1 MSKINRYRYNPS
13 LSVVENARINGVDED
28 SMRYYIK
35 SMGIDRRYEAKV
47 SIIEDIRKHL
57 AGHPNATKAEVVRAT
72 GHGINTVRRYW
83 DIALGEDSSALSKI
97 GNKITKKGL
106 RQFHNFYATHPSCVS
121 DILRV
126 ETFHHSILEPFCG
139 IGSISEVLKGHGHE
153 VESYDI
159 VDRGYG
165 KVGDF
170 FEVDFE
176 ENRYDILTNP
186 PYTENLT
193 DIINRCISLCHS
205 KVALL
210 MPLRYLSGLE
220 RFKSIYQI
228 HPPARVYV
236 YIERICIAR
245 NADFEK
251 YNDPGAN
258 REIYAWYIWQKGY
271 TGATELHWLHND
283 RTETSP
289 QSGFLP

>member
-1 MSKINRYRYNPS
+1 MSKIDRYRYNPS
-13 LSVVENARINGVDED
+13 LSVAENARINGVDED

-47 SIIEDIRKHL
+47 SIVEDIRKYL
-57 AGHPNATKAEVVRAT
+57 TGHPNATKAEVVRAT

-126 ETFHHSILEPFCG
+126 ETFNHFVLEPFCG
-139 IGSISEVLKGHGHE
+139 IGSISEVLKKYGFE

-176 ENRYDILTNP
+176 QGWYDIVSNP

-210 MPLRYLSGLE
+210 MPLRYLSGAE
-220 RFKSIYQI
+220 RYREIYQI
-228 HPPARVYV
+228 NPPARIYV
-236 YIERICIAR
+236 YQERIGIAM
-245 NADFEK
+245 NGDFEK

-258 REIYAWYIWQKGY
+258 REIYAWYIWQKDY
-271 TGATELHWLHND
+271 TGVTELHWLHND
-283 RTETSP
+283 RTETS
-289 QSGFLP
+289 QSDFLP

>member
-1 MSKINRYRYNPS
+1 MSKIDSYRYNPS
-13 LSVVENARINGVDED
+13 LSVAENARINGVDED

-47 SIIEDIRKHL
+47 SIVEDIRKYL
-57 AGHPNATKAEVVRAT
+57 TGHPNATKAEVVRAT

-106 RQFHNFYATHPSCVS
+106 RQFHNFYATHPSCVA
-121 DILRV
+121 DILKV

-159 VDRGYG
+159 IDRGYG
-165 KVGDF
+165 KIGDF

-236 YIERICIAR
+236 YMERICIAR

-258 REIYAWYIWQKGY
+258 REIYAWYIWQKDY
-271 TGATELHWLHND
+271 TGVTELHWLHND
-283 RTETSP
+283 RTETS
-289 QSGFLP
+289 QSDFLP

>member
-1 MSKINRYRYNPS
+1 MSKIDRYRYNPS
-13 LSVVENARINGVDED
+13 LSVAENARINGVDED

-47 SIIEDIRKHL
+47 SIVEDIRKHL

-126 ETFHHSILEPFCG
+126 ETFNHFVLEPFCG
-139 IGSISEVLKGHGHE
+139 IGSISEVLKKHGYE

-176 ENRYDILTNP
+176 QGWYDIVSNP

-210 MPLRYLSGLE
+210 MPLRYLSGAE
-220 RFKSIYQI
+220 RYREIYQI
-228 HPPARVYV
+228 NPPARIYV
-236 YIERICIAR
+236 YQERIGIAM
-245 NADFEK
+245 NGDFEK

-258 REIYAWYIWQKGY
+258 REIYAWYIWQKDY
-271 TGATELHWLHND
+271 TGVTELHWLHND
-283 RTETSP
+283 RTETS
-289 QSGFLP
+289 QSDFLP

>member
-1 MSKINRYRYNPS
+1 MSKIDRYRYNPS
-13 LSVVENARINGVDED
+13 LSVAENARINGVDED

-47 SIIEDIRKHL
+47 SIVEDIRKYL
-57 AGHPNATKAEVVRAT
+57 TGHPNATKAEVVRAT

-97 GNKITKKGL
+97 GNKITKKRL

-126 ETFHHSILEPFCG
+126 ETFNHFVLEPFCG
-139 IGSISEVLKGHGHE
+139 IGSISEVLKKHGYE

-176 ENRYDILTNP
+176 QGWYDIVSNP

-210 MPLRYLSGLE
+210 MPLRYLSGAE
-220 RFKSIYQI
+220 RYREIYQI
-228 HPPARVYV
+228 NPPARIYV
-236 YIERICIAR
+236 YQERIGIAM
-245 NADFEK
+245 NGDFEK

-258 REIYAWYIWQKGY
+258 REIYAWYIWQKDY
-271 TGATELHWLHND
+271 TGVTELHWLHND
-283 RTETSP
+283 RTETS
-289 QSGFLP
+289 QSDFLP

>member
-1 MSKINRYRYNPS
+1 MSKIDRYRYYPS
-13 LSVVENARINGVDED
+13 LSVAENARINGVDED

-126 ETFHHSILEPFCG
+126 ETFNHFVLEPFCG
-139 IGSISEVLKGHGHE
+139 IGSISEVLKKHGYE

-176 ENRYDILTNP
+176 QGWYDIVSNP
-186 PYTENLT
+186 PYNENLAN
-193 DIINRCISLCHS
+193 IIKRCISLCHS

-210 MPLRYLSGLE
+210 MPLRYLSGAE
-220 RFKSIYQI
+220 RYREIYQI
-228 HPPARVYV
+228 NPPARIYV
-236 YIERICIAR
+236 YQERIGIAM
-245 NADFEK
+245 NGDFEK

-258 REIYAWYIWQKGY
+258 REIYAWYIWQKDY
-271 TGATELHWLHND
+271 TGVTELHWLHND
-283 RTETSP
+283 RTETS
-289 QSGFLP
+289 QSDFLP

>member
-1 MSKINRYRYNPS
+1 MSKIDRYRYNPS
-13 LSVVENARINGVDED
+13 LSVAENARINGVDED

-47 SIIEDIRKHL
+47 SIVEDIRKYL
-57 AGHPNATKAEVVRAT
+57 TGHPNATKAEVVRAT

-126 ETFHHSILEPFCG
+126 ETFNHFVLEPFCG
-139 IGSISEVLKGHGHE
+139 IGSISEVLKKHGYE

-176 ENRYDILTNP
+176 QGWYDIVSNP

-210 MPLRYLSGLE
+210 MPLRYLSGAE
-220 RFKSIYQI
+220 RYREIYQI
-228 HPPARVYV
+228 NPPARIYV
-236 YIERICIAR
+236 YQERIGIAM
-245 NADFEK
+245 NGDFEK

-258 REIYAWYIWQKGY
+258 REIYAWYIWQKDY
-271 TGATELHWLHND
+271 TGVTELHWLHND
-283 RTETSP
+283 RTETS
-289 QSGFLP
+289 QSDFLP

>member
-1 MSKINRYRYNPS
+1 MTDTATIRPYQSQR
-13 LSVVENARINGVDED
+13 
-28 SMRYYIK
+28 MRELTGWTRTVC
-35 SMGIDRRYEAKV
+35 GIT
-47 SIIEDIRKHL
+47 
-57 AGHPNATKAEVVRAT
+57 GHPNATKAEVVRAT

-126 ETFHHSILEPFCG
+126 ETFNHFVLEPFCG
-139 IGSISEVLKGHGHE
+139 IGSISEVLKKHGYE

-176 ENRYDILTNP
+176 QGWYDIVSNP

-210 MPLRYLSGLE
+210 MPLRYLSGAE
-220 RFKSIYQI
+220 RYREIYQI
-228 HPPARVYV
+228 NPPARIYV
-236 YIERICIAR
+236 YQERIGIAM
-245 NADFEK
+245 NGDFEK
-251 YNDPGAN
+251 YNDPGLTGKFMRGIYGKKTIPGSQSFIGFTTTGLRHHN
-258 REIYAWYIWQKGY
+258 R
-271 TGATELHWLHND
+271 
-283 RTETSP
+283 TSCHRRL
-289 QSGFLP
+289 Q

>member
-1 MSKINRYRYNPS
+1 
-13 LSVVENARINGVDED
+13 
-28 SMRYYIK
+28 MRYYIK

-83 DIALGEDSSALSKI
+83 DIALGEDSSTLSKI

-126 ETFHHSILEPFCG
+126 EAFHHFVLEPFCG
-139 IGSISEVLKGHGHE
+139 IGSISEVLKGHCHE

-165 KVGDF
+165 KIGDF

-236 YIERICIAR
+236 YMERICIAR

-251 YNDPGAN
+251 YDPGAN

-283 RTETSP
+283 RTETS
-289 QSGFLP
+289 QSDFLP

>member
-1 MSKINRYRYNPS
+1 MSKIDRYRYNPS
-13 LSVVENARINGVDED
+13 LSVAENASINGVDED

-47 SIIEDIRKHL
+47 SIVEDIRKYL
-57 AGHPNATKAEVVRAT
+57 TGHPNATKAE
-72 GHGINTVRRYW
+72 
-83 DIALGEDSSALSKI
+83 I

-126 ETFHHSILEPFCG
+126 ETFHHFVLEPFCG
-139 IGSISEVLKGHGHE
+139 IGSISEVLKGHCHE

-176 ENRYDILTNP
+176 QGWYDIVSNP

-220 RFKSIYQI
+220 RFNSIYQI

-236 YIERICIAR
+236 YMERI
-245 NADFEK
+245 
-251 YNDPGAN
+251 AN
-258 REIYAWYIWQKGY
+258 REIYAWYIWQKDNIGV
-271 TGATELHWLHND
+271 TELHWIHND
-283 RTETSP
+283 RTR
-289 QSGFLP
+289 

>member
-1 MSKINRYRYNPS
+1 
-13 LSVVENARINGVDED
+13 
-28 SMRYYIK
+28 MRYYIK

-126 ETFHHSILEPFCG
+126 ETFPHSILEPFCG

-159 VDRGYG
+159 IDRGYG
-165 KVGDF
+165 KIGDF
-170 FEVDFE
+170 FKVDFE
-176 ENRYDILTNP
+176 QGRYDIVSNP
-186 PYTENLT
+186 PYNENLAN
-193 DIINRCISLCHS
+193 IIKRCISLCHS

-220 RFKSIYQI
+220 RYKSIYQI

-236 YIERICIAR
+236 YMERICIAR

>member
-1 MSKINRYRYNPS
+1 MSKIDRYRYNPS
-13 LSVVENARINGVDED
+13 LSVAENARINGVDED

-57 AGHPNATKAEVVRAT
+57 TGHPNATKAEVVRAT

-106 RQFHNFYATHPSCVS
+106 HQFHNFYATHPSCVS

-126 ETFHHSILEPFCG
+126 ETFNHFVLEPFCG
-139 IGSISEVLKGHGHE
+139 IGSISEVLKKHGYE

-210 MPLRYLSGLE
+210 MPLRYLSGAE
-220 RFKSIYQI
+220 RYREIYQI
-228 HPPARVYV
+228 NPPARIYV
-236 YIERICIAR
+236 YQERIGIAM
-245 NADFEK
+245 NGDFEK

-258 REIYAWYIWQKGY
+258 REIYAWYIWQKDY
-271 TGATELHWLHND
+271 TGATELHWIHND
-283 RTETSP
+283 RTR
-289 QSGFLP
+289 

>member
-1 MSKINRYRYNPS
+1 MSKIDRYRYNPS
-13 LSVVENARINGVDED
+13 LSVAENARINGVDED

-47 SIIEDIRKHL
+47 SIVEDIRKYL
-57 AGHPNATKAEVVRAT
+57 TGHPNATKAEVVRAT

-126 ETFHHSILEPFCG
+126 ETFNHFVLEPFCG
-139 IGSISEVLKGHGHE
+139 IGSISEVLKKYGYE

-176 ENRYDILTNP
+176 QGWYDIVSNP

-210 MPLRYLSGLE
+210 MPLRYLSGAE
-220 RFKSIYQI
+220 RYREIYQI
-228 HPPARVYV
+228 NPPARIYV
-236 YIERICIAR
+236 YQERIGIAM
-245 NADFEK
+245 NGDFEK

-258 REIYAWYIWQKGY
+258 REIYAWYIWQKDY
-271 TGATELHWLHND
+271 TGVTELHWLHND
-283 RTETSP
+283 RTETS
-289 QSGFLP
+289 QSDFLP

>member
-1 MSKINRYRYNPS
+1 MSKIDRYRYNPS
-13 LSVVENARINGVDED
+13 LSVAENASINGVDED

-47 SIIEDIRKHL
+47 SIVEDIRKYL
-57 AGHPNATKAEVVRAT
+57 TGHPNATKAEVVRAT

-126 ETFHHSILEPFCG
+126 ETFHHFVLEPFCG
-139 IGSISEVLKGHGHE
+139 IGSISEVLKGHCHE

-176 ENRYDILTNP
+176 QGWYDIVSNP

-220 RFKSIYQI
+220 RFNSIYQI

-236 YIERICIAR
+236 YMERICIAR

-258 REIYAWYIWQKGY
+258 REIYAWYIWQKDNIGV
-271 TGATELHWLHND
+271 TELHWIHND
-283 RTETSP
+283 RTR
-289 QSGFLP
+289 

>member
-1 MSKINRYRYNPS
+1 
-13 LSVVENARINGVDED
+13 
-28 SMRYYIK
+28 
-35 SMGIDRRYEAKV
+35 MGIDRRYEAKV
-47 SIIEDIRKHL
+47 SIVEDIRKYL
-57 AGHPNATKAEVVRAT
+57 TGHPNATKAEVVRAT

-126 ETFHHSILEPFCG
+126 ETFHHFVLEPFCG
-139 IGSISEVLKGHGHE
+139 IGSISEVLKGHCHE

-165 KVGDF
+165 KIGDF

-176 ENRYDILTNP
+176 QGRYDIVSNP
-186 PYTENLT
+186 PYNENLAN
-193 DIINRCISLCHS
+193 IIKRCISLCHS

-228 HPPARVYV
+228 HPPAGVYV
-236 YIERICIAR
+236 YMERICIAR

-271 TGATELHWLHND
+271 TGATELHWIHND
-283 RTETSP
+283 RTR
-289 QSGFLP
+289 

>member
-1 MSKINRYRYNPS
+1 MSKIDRYRYNPS
-13 LSVVENARINGVDED
+13 LSVAENARINGVDED

-57 AGHPNATKAEVVRAT
+57 AGHPKATKAEVVRAT

-139 IGSISEVLKGHGHE
+139 IGSISEVLKDCHE

-165 KVGDF
+165 KIGDF

-176 ENRYDILTNP
+176 QGRYDIVSNP
-186 PYTENLT
+186 PYNENLAN
-193 DIINRCISLCHS
+193 IIKRCISLCHS

-236 YIERICIAR
+236 YMERICIAR

-258 REIYAWYIWQKGY
+258 REIYAWYIWQKDY

-283 RTETSP
+283 RTETS
-289 QSGFLP
+289 QSDFLP

>member
-1 MSKINRYRYNPS
+1 MSKIDRYRYNPS
-13 LSVVENARINGVDED
+13 LSVAENARINGVDED

-47 SIIEDIRKHL
+47 SIVEDIRKHL

-106 RQFHNFYATHPSCVS
+106 RQLHNFYATHPSCAS

-126 ETFHHSILEPFCG
+126 ETFNHFVLEPFCG
-139 IGSISEVLKGHGHE
+139 IGSISEVLNEHGYE

-170 FEVDFE
+170 FEVNFE
-176 ENRYDILTNP
+176 QGRYDIVSNP
-186 PYTENLT
+186 PYNENLAN
-193 DIINRCISLCHS
+193 IIKRCISLCHN

-236 YIERICIAR
+236 YMERICIAR

-258 REIYAWYIWQKGY
+258 REIYAWYIWLKGH
-271 TGATELHWLHND
+271 TESTELHWIHND
-283 RTETSP
+283 RTETS
-289 QSGFLP
+289 QSDFLP

>member
-1 MSKINRYRYNPS
+1 MSKKVDSYKYNPS
-13 LSVVENARINGVDED
+13 LSVAKNAKNNGVSKENI
-28 SMRYYIK
+28 RYYIK
-35 SMGIDRRYEAKV
+35 TRNINRRLEAK
-47 SIIEDIRKHL
+47 INIAEDIRKFIKV
-57 AGHPNATKAEVVRAT
+57 HPDAAKTEIARCT
-72 GHGINTVRRYW
+72 GYSINTVKKYW
-83 DIALGEDSSALSKI
+83 TIVVGNANLEQSKI
-97 GNKITKKGL
+97 GEKIAKKRL
-106 RQFHNFYATHPSCVS
+106 REYHNFYATHPSCIC

-126 ETFHHSILEPFCG
+126 ETFNHF
-139 IGSISEVLKGHGHE
+139 VHE

-159 VDRGYG
+159 IDRGYG
-165 KVGDF
+165 KIGDF

-236 YIERICIAR
+236 YMERICIAR

-271 TGATELHWLHND
+271 TGATELHWIHND
-283 RTETSP
+283 RTETS
-289 QSGFLP
+289 QSDFLP

>member
-1 MSKINRYRYNPS
+1 MSKIDRYRYNPS
-13 LSVVENARINGVDED
+13 LSVAENARINGVDED

-159 VDRGYG
+159 IDRGYG
-165 KVGDF
+165 KIGDF
-170 FEVDFE
+170 FKVDFE
-176 ENRYDILTNP
+176 QGRYDIVSNP
-186 PYTENLT
+186 PYNENLAN
-193 DIINRCISLCHS
+193 IIKRCISLCHS

-210 MPLRYLSGLE
+210 MPLRYLSGAE
-220 RFKSIYQI
+220 RYREIYQI
-228 HPPARVYV
+228 NPPARIYV
-236 YIERICIAR
+236 YQERIGIAM
-245 NADFEK
+245 NGDFEK

-258 REIYAWYIWQKGY
+258 REIYAWYIWQKDY
-271 TGATELHWLHND
+271 TGVTELHWLHND
-283 RTETSP
+283 RTETS
-289 QSGFLP
+289 QSDFLP

>member
-126 ETFHHSILEPFCG
+126 ETFNHFVLEPFCG
-139 IGSISEVLKGHGHE
+139 IGSISEVLKKHGYE

-176 ENRYDILTNP
+176 QGWYDIVSNP

-210 MPLRYLSGLE
+210 MPLRYLSGAE
-220 RFKSIYQI
+220 RYREIYQI
-228 HPPARVYV
+228 NPPARIYV
-236 YIERICIAR
+236 YQERIGIAM
-245 NADFEK
+245 NGDFEK

-258 REIYAWYIWQKGY
+258 REIYAWYIWQKDY
-271 TGATELHWLHND
+271 TGVTELHWLHND
-283 RTETSP
+283 RTETS
-289 QSGFLP
+289 QSDFLP

>member
-1 MSKINRYRYNPS
+1 MSKIDRYRYNPS
-13 LSVVENARINGVDED
+13 LSVAENARINGVDED

-57 AGHPNATKAEVVRAT
+57 TGHPNATKAEVVRAT

-126 ETFHHSILEPFCG
+126 ETFNHFVLEPFCG
-139 IGSISEVLKGHGHE
+139 IGSISEVLKKHGYE

-210 MPLRYLSGLE
+210 MPLRYLSGAE
-220 RFKSIYQI
+220 RYREIYQI
-228 HPPARVYV
+228 NPPARIYV
-236 YIERICIAR
+236 YQERIGIAM
-245 NADFEK
+245 NGDFEK

-258 REIYAWYIWQKGY
+258 REIYAWYIWQKDY
-271 TGATELHWLHND
+271 TGVTELHWLHND
-283 RTETSP
+283 RTETS
-289 QSGFLP
+289 QSDFLP

>member
-1 MSKINRYRYNPS
+1 MSKIDRYRYNPS
-13 LSVVENARINGVDED
+13 LSVAENARINGVDED

-126 ETFHHSILEPFCG
+126 ETFNHFVLEPFCG
-139 IGSISEVLKGHGHE
+139 IGSISEVLKKHGYE

-176 ENRYDILTNP
+176 QGWYDIVSNP

-210 MPLRYLSGLE
+210 MPLRYLSGAE
-220 RFKSIYQI
+220 RYREIYQI
-228 HPPARVYV
+228 NPPARIYV
-236 YIERICIAR
+236 YQERIGIAM
-245 NADFEK
+245 NGDFEK

-258 REIYAWYIWQKGY
+258 REIYAWYIWQKDY
-271 TGATELHWLHND
+271 TGVTELHWLHND
-283 RTETSP
+283 RTETS
-289 QSGFLP
+289 QSDFLP

>member
-1 MSKINRYRYNPS
+1 MSKKVDSYKYNPS
-13 LSVVENARINGVDED
+13 LSVAKNSKNNGVSKENI
-28 SMRYYIK
+28 RYYIK
-35 SMGIDRRYEAKV
+35 TRNINRRLEAK
-47 SIIEDIRKHL
+47 INIAEDIRKFIKV
-57 AGHPNATKAEVVRAT
+57 HPDAAKTEIARCT
-72 GHGINTVRRYW
+72 GYSINTVKKYW
-83 DIALGEDSSALSKI
+83 TIVVGNANLEQSKI
-97 GNKITKKGL
+97 GEKIAKKRL
-106 RQFHNFYATHPSCVS
+106 REYHNFYATHPSCVS

-165 KVGDF
+165 KIGDF
-170 FEVDFE
+170 FEVNFE
-176 ENRYDILTNP
+176 QGRYDIVSNP
-186 PYTENLT
+186 PYNENLAN
-193 DIINRCISLCHS
+193 IIKRCISLCHS
-205 KVALL
+205 KVTLL

-236 YIERICIAR
+236 YMERICIAR

-271 TGATELHWLHND
+271 TGATELHWIHND
-283 RTETSP
+283 RTETS
-289 QSGFLP
+289 QSDFLP

>member
-1 MSKINRYRYNPS
+1 MSKIDSYRYNPS
-13 LSVVENARINGVDED
+13 LSVAENARINGVDED

-47 SIIEDIRKHL
+47 SIVEDIRKYL
-57 AGHPNATKAEVVRAT
+57 TGHPNATKAEVVRAT

-106 RQFHNFYATHPSCVS
+106 RQFHNFYATHPSCVA
-121 DILRV
+121 DILKV

-159 VDRGYG
+159 IDRGYG
-165 KVGDF
+165 KIGDF

-236 YIERICIAR
+236 YMERICIAR

-271 TGATELHWLHND
+271 TGATELHWIHND
-283 RTETSP
+283 RTETS
-289 QSGFLP
+289 QSDFLP

>member
-1 MSKINRYRYNPS
+1 MSKIDRYRYNPS
-13 LSVVENARINGVDED
+13 LSVAENARINGVDED

-47 SIIEDIRKHL
+47 SIVEDIRKYL
-57 AGHPNATKAEVVRAT
+57 TGHPNATKAEVVRAT

-126 ETFHHSILEPFCG
+126 ETFNHFVLEPFCG
-139 IGSISEVLKGHGHE
+139 IGSISEVLKKYGYE

-176 ENRYDILTNP
+176 QGWYDIVSNP

-210 MPLRYLSGLE
+210 MPLRYLSGAE
-220 RFKSIYQI
+220 RYREIYQI
-228 HPPARVYV
+228 NPPARIYV
-236 YIERICIAR
+236 YQERIGIAM
-245 NADFEK
+245 NGDFEK

-258 REIYAWYIWQKGY
+258 REIYAWYIWQKDY
-271 TGATELHWLHND
+271 TGVTELRWLHND
-283 RTETSP
+283 RTETS
-289 QSGFLP
+289 QSDFLP

>member
-1 MSKINRYRYNPS
+1 MSRKIDRYRYNPS
-13 LSVVENARINGVDED
+13 LSVAENARINGVDEN
-28 SMRYYIK
+28 SIRYYIK

-47 SIIEDIRKHL
+47 SIVEDIRKYL

-72 GHGINTVRRYW
+72 GYGINTVRRYW
-83 DIALGEDSSALSKI
+83 DIALGEDNPTLSKI
-97 GNKITKKGL
+97 SNKIIKKGL

-126 ETFHHSILEPFCG
+126 ETFHHFVLEPFCG
-139 IGSISEVLKGHGHE
+139 IGSISEVLKKHGYE

-165 KVGDF
+165 KIGDF
-170 FEVDFE
+170 FEVTFE
-176 ENRYDILTNP
+176 KNLYDIVTNP
-186 PYTENLT
+186 PYTTNLAA
-193 DIINRCISLCHS
+193 IISRCISLCCN

-210 MPLRYLSGLE
+210 LPLR
-220 RFKSIYQI
+220 SIYQI

-236 YIERICIAR
+236 YMERICIAR

-258 REIYAWYIWQKGY
+258 REIYAWYIWEKGH
-271 TGATELHWLHND
+271 TETTELRWLHNNKC
-283 RTETSP
+283 R
-289 QSGFLP
+289 

>member
-159 VDRGYG
+159 IDRGYG
-165 KVGDF
+165 KIGDF
-170 FEVDFE
+170 FKVDFE
-176 ENRYDILTNP
+176 QGRYDIVSNP
-186 PYTENLT
+186 PYNENLAN
-193 DIINRCISLCHS
+193 IIKRCISLCHS

-271 TGATELHWLHND
+271 TGATELHWIHND
-283 RTETSP
+283 KTR
-289 QSGFLP
+289 

>member
-1 MSKINRYRYNPS
+1 MSKIDRYRYNPS
-13 LSVVENARINGVDED
+13 LSVAENARINGVDED

-47 SIIEDIRKHL
+47 SIVEDIRKYL
-57 AGHPNATKAEVVRAT
+57 TGHPNATKAEVVRAT

-126 ETFHHSILEPFCG
+126 ETFNHFVLEPFCG
-139 IGSISEVLKGHGHE
+139 IGSISEVLKKHGYE

-176 ENRYDILTNP
+176 QGWYDIVSNP

-193 DIINRCISLCHS
+193 DIINRCISLRHS

-210 MPLRYLSGLE
+210 MPLRYLSGAE
-220 RFKSIYQI
+220 RYREIYQI
-228 HPPARVYV
+228 NPPARIYV
-236 YIERICIAR
+236 YQERIGIAM
-245 NADFEK
+245 NGDFEK

-258 REIYAWYIWQKGY
+258 REIYAWYIWQKDY
-271 TGATELHWLHND
+271 TGVTELHWLHND
-283 RTETSP
+283 RTETS
-289 QSGFLP
+289 QSDFLP

>member
-1 MSKINRYRYNPS
+1 MSKIDRYRYNPS
-13 LSVVENARINGVDED
+13 LSVAENARINGVDED

-126 ETFHHSILEPFCG
+126 ETFNHFVLEPFCG
-139 IGSISEVLKGHGHE
+139 IGSISEVLKKHGYE

-159 VDRGYG
+159 IDRGYG

-210 MPLRYLSGLE
+210 MPLRYLSGAE
-220 RFKSIYQI
+220 RYREIYQI
-228 HPPARVYV
+228 NPPARIYV
-236 YIERICIAR
+236 YQERIGIAM
-245 NADFEK
+245 NGDFEK

-258 REIYAWYIWQKGY
+258 REIYAWYIWQKDY
-271 TGATELHWLHND
+271 TGVTELHWLHND
-283 RTETSP
+283 RTETS
-289 QSGFLP
+289 QSDFLP

>member
-1 MSKINRYRYNPS
+1 MSKIDRYRYNPS
-13 LSVVENARINGVDED
+13 LSVAENARINGVDED

-47 SIIEDIRKHL
+47 SIVEDIRKYL
-57 AGHPNATKAEVVRAT
+57 TGHPNATKAEVVRAT

-126 ETFHHSILEPFCG
+126 ETFNHFVLEPFCG
-139 IGSISEVLKGHGHE
+139 IGSISEVLKKHGYE

-176 ENRYDILTNP
+176 QGWYDILSNP

-210 MPLRYLSGLE
+210 MPLRYLSGAE
-220 RFKSIYQI
+220 RYREIYQI
-228 HPPARVYV
+228 NPPARIYV
-236 YIERICIAR
+236 YQERIGIAM
-245 NADFEK
+245 NGDFEK

-258 REIYAWYIWQKGY
+258 REIYAWYIWQKDY
-271 TGATELHWLHND
+271 TGVTELHWLHND
-283 RTETSP
+283 RTETS
-289 QSGFLP
+289 QSDFLP

>member
-1 MSKINRYRYNPS
+1 MSKIDRYRYNPS
-13 LSVVENARINGVDED
+13 LSVAENARINGVDED

-57 AGHPNATKAEVVRAT
+57 TGHPNATKAEVVRAT

-126 ETFHHSILEPFCG
+126 ETFNHFVLEPFCG
-139 IGSISEVLKGHGHE
+139 IGSISEVLKKHGYE

-176 ENRYDILTNP
+176 QGWYDIVSNP

-210 MPLRYLSGLE
+210 MPLRYLSGAE
-220 RFKSIYQI
+220 RYREIYQI
-228 HPPARVYV
+228 NPPARIYV
-236 YIERICIAR
+236 YQERIGIAM
-245 NADFEK
+245 NGDFEK

-258 REIYAWYIWQKGY
+258 REIYAWYIWQKDY
-271 TGATELHWLHND
+271 TGVTELHWLHND
-283 RTETSP
+283 RTETS
-289 QSGFLP
+289 QSDFLP